1 MSGGPK
7 RGAKTELAIAALLT
21 HHTFDEAAAA
31 VGVCKRTLMRWLQT
45 PDFRAQYLEARR
57 QIYSQAIGLAQ
68 QALSEG
74 VTVLRGILNDGGATT
89 SSRVAAFSRLD
100 DMSRRGIEIEDMET
114 RLSVLEQRAAQAE
127 Q

>member
-31 VGVCKRTLMRWLQT
+31 VGVCKRTLMRWLRE
-45 PDFRAQYLEARR
+45 PDFRQQYLEARR

-74 VTVLRGILNDGGATT
+74 VTVLQAILNNHEAPA
-89 SSRVAAFSRLD
+89 SARVAAFARLD
-100 DMSRRGIEIEDMET
+100 DMSRRGIEIEDLES
-114 RLSVLEQRAAQAE
+114 RLAELERRVADGE